1 MSSAFAA
8 HVVVKK
14 RWLGFLIWQEVA
26 STVVYL
32 LLSIFFPFPGGIP
45 AAGVLSFLAFSLSL
59 LLLSL
64 SLFFL
69 SSPCPE
75 PSASIPD
82 LAAGLLRAC
91 LRMVIGGTTNGDY
104 SADFRHRVYRTLS
117 KCFFLLICVLSGFL
131 STAALCGRAEP
142 GGGMKLV
149 GLGING
155 AMFGLVYGVHYLY
168 HKRWILTFPV
178 IQRPFF
184 YSLKMGLYSSLKEA
198 LKLST
203 LALIPSLLVT
213 LFVPDQFKS
222 RRSVG
227 TFILYLANL
236 HAGFSVISFT
246 WELSTHLLLHILYLD
261 YCRITYTE
269 KKTFPNLL
277 KVVHTRRCHFA
288 PSRGS
293 AAAETNPSE
302 ELLEALEQ
310 SSPRSLLKYLAYLD
324 LCMVSENNVEP
335 WRRAAFFEETGETY
349 RRVMSLCLRPLEH
362 LTSKLVEGLE
372 GLAVDKS
379 DLFSQQLNPL
389 NGTNVDSNLHVAFNE
404 FQLYSWSARTIAA
417 LTARSHL
424 EDRYG
429 VAQLTGF
436 NIAVLSTLLS
446 TLLAVEAC
454 MGKKTSSQPA
464 HLMGPSSIGWDTLKT
479 ARHDGAN
486 VVKIKK
492 RGGLLYAKAYSMA
505 DILRTSIY
513 QIVSVFQAEMQ
524 AAAKS
529 SALEKNWVAL
539 GKPLYGT
546 RETLIHKLLQ
556 FLEYRAY

>member
-1 MSSAFAA
+1 MSSASSASSA

-32 LLSIFFPFPGGIP
+32 LLSIFFPFPGRIP
-45 AAGVLSFLAFSLSL
+45 AASVLSFLAFSLSL
-59 LLLSL
+59 HLLSL
-64 SLFFL
+64 SLFLL

-75 PSASIPD
+75 PSASIAD
-82 LAAGLLRAC
+82 LVAGLLRAC
-91 LRMVIGGTTNGDY
+91 LRAVIGGTTNGDY

-117 KCFFLLICVLSGFL
+117 KCFFLFICVLSGFL

-168 HKRWILTFPV
+168 HK
-178 IQRPFF
+178 
-184 YSLKMGLYSSLKEA
+184 SLKMGLYSSLREA

-213 LFVPDQFKS
+213 LFVPDQFRS
-222 RRSVG
+222 RRSIG
-227 TFILYLANL
+227 PFILYLANL
-236 HAGFSVISFT
+236 YTGVSVISFT
-246 WELSTHLLLHILYLD
+246 WELSTHLLL
-261 YCRITYTE
+261 
-269 KKTFPNLL
+269 
-277 KVVHTRRCHFA
+277 VVHTRRCHFA

-293 AAAETNPSE
+293 AAVETNPSE

-335 WRRAAFFEETGETY
+335 WRAAFFEETGETY
-349 RRVMSLCLRPLEH
+349 RRVISLCLRPLEH

-417 LTARSHL
+417 LTSRSYL

-429 VAQLTGF
+429 VAQLTGL

-454 MGKKTSSQPA
+454 MGKKTSSQAA
-464 HLMGPSSIGWDTLKT
+464 HLMGPSSIGWVTLKT

-486 VVKIKK
+486 VVTIKK
-492 RGGLLYAKAYSMA
+492 RGGLLHAKAYSMA

-513 QIVSVFQAEMQ
+513 QIVSVFHAEMQ

-529 SALEKNWVAL
+529 SGLEKNWVAL

-546 RETLIHKLLQ
+546 REALIHKLLQ